1 MSNVDDLLKACV
13 SAVQSNFEDKAEEF
27 KEIMGN
33 EIHSQEGT
41 LKSCM
46 YKEKLSDTQYFV
58 GIDGNQVKA
67 KSRNGFDYS
76 MAYWKG
82 RKTVRP
88 LPTNKSGRLHFKV
101 DGKWVRPK
109 EAKATKG
116 DPFVERAIQK
126 LK

>member
-13 SAVQSNFEDKAEEF
+13 SAVQSNFEDKAEEL

-33 EIHSQEGT
+33 EIHSREGT

-58 GIDGNQVKA
+58 GINQEQLKA
-67 KSRNGFDYS
+67 KAGFDYS
-76 MAYWKG
+76 NAYWHG
-82 RKTVRP
+82 RREVRP
-88 LPTNKSGRLHFKV
+88 VKKKTLHWV
-101 DGKWVRPK
+101 DGENEVFTKK
-109 EAKATKG
+109 AKATSG
-116 DPFVERAIQK
+116 DPFVERAIRK